1 MELEQPPSPS
11 SPDGLVGDGSSSR
24 LLGPGSSVYS
34 FTVAFQ
40 TAARDIAAHPA
51 SHITLDGGPH
61 TLWWPTQS
69 PDGAV
74 LREAVPTPQILRE
87 MQPDARF
94 ILTLSDPVRRLY
106 SDYYFLDDNLR
117 VHRPGQGEGGK
128 SAAQLG
134 ERVSAQIAAFQA
146 CVQREERRGVTEE
159 AGAEVGSA
167 DGQAEAGAQSR
178 VRWFR
183 ASQACAHDRHA
194 FAVAG
199 WGRLSIGLY
208 SLFLAKWLEHFPPS
222 QFLVLRLEDY
232 EADPKSYL
240 RKVVAF
246 LDLEE
251 PGESAWAAM
260 LNKRRAN
267 AYGAYREPILPETEA
282 ALRAFYAPYNDLLSR
297 LLADQGFLWAAPEGS
312 LRKQQLESARG
323 EEPGAEETDKK
334 KKAAAALLH
343 NQRLSAL
350 NSTGAEEAPVDAA
363 QQSSRRNAH
372 GHMHHHG
379 DDDDDTTPLT
389 ATAVMHPKRKTHIIP
404 YRQKGVPSPDS
415 PQEEEEEVGAS
426 RKLVLRP
433 EAFSLEG
440 LATPPAD
447 FNLWLRDGKYI
458 DRENPLLDRADAAE
472 QICIA
477 AFALDLAAVK
487 YLLWERGIPADL
499 VNEKDAGRNA
509 FHCLALV
516 HIMADA
522 HGKSQIFALLKGRTT
537 WLTPYLDPPM
547 NASSRSVL
555 ARDVVDGTSA
565 ASLLVAAWL
574 SRAGVDCDVSDSTG
588 NTPLHHASAGG
599 QRSLAL
605 YLVAHGADVHR
616 TNREGRTPLHY
627 ACSYGHAQLA
637 GDLVAAGASL
647 DVEDKFGST
656 PRAIISGPGPV
667 MAADAQS
674 FLNITQRPP
683 RSIRRLLHPER
694 RPQAKGGWRA
704 GTGGWGTARLAGYED
719 DMSCQIDQY
728 WAHELTAKQLFEEYI
743 SRMAPVLI
751 RGLLDDW
758 PAAQH
763 YSHANLTANHGS
775 LRVQVSD
782 IPYADKFGG
791 QPRKDMLLS
800 EYIAEVRGH
809 RMVGGSHPWYVFKG
823 NRVPFDSER
832 SDSLVQYDWT
842 PTPDIIQKAI
852 EYLNPPT
859 ARGYT
864 GARSREVFINAQWA
878 IGGEGT
884 GAPVHYHN
892 TAWNALVF
900 GAKKWVVYPPHSMI
914 MSNRQIR
921 EYFETD
927 LKAFSERGVEALSCV
942 QTAGDV
948 MIVPEIWGH
957 GVLNL
962 QESVAVA
969 TESKANHWR
978 IKPATQLLNKLPSPR
993 A

>member
-1 MELEQPPSPS
+1 MPARKEVRWFTRGEFTRSRMELEQPPAPGS
-11 SPDGLVGDGSSSR
+11 GDMLADAPTSR
-24 LLGPGSSVYS
+24 LLGPGSSIYS
-34 FTVAFQ
+34 FTKSFQ
-40 TAARDIAAHPA
+40 TAVRDIAAHPA
-51 SHITLDGGPH
+51 THITLDGGPH

-69 PDGAV
+69 PDGTV
-74 LREAVPTPQILRE
+74 LREAIPTPQIIRE
-87 MQPDARF
+87 LQPEARF
-94 ILTLSDPVRRLY
+94 ILTLSDPVKRLY

-117 VHRPGQGEGGK
+117 VHRPGQGGGGK

-146 CVQREERRGVTEE
+146 CVRKEEQRGKE
-159 AGAEVGSA
+159 AEGGAEGE
-167 DGQAEAGAQSR
+167 GEAQTR

-183 ASQACAHDRHA
+183 ASQVCAHDRHA

-232 EADPKSYL
+232 EADPKAYMQ
-240 RKVVAF
+240 RVVAF

-251 PGESAWAAM
+251 PGDSAWGVM

-267 AYGAYREPILPETEA
+267 AYSAYREPILAETEA
-282 ALRAFYAPYNDLLSR
+282 ALRAFYAPYNDVLSR
-297 LLADQGFLWAAPEGS
+297 LQADAGFLWAAPEGS
-312 LRKQQLESARG
+312 LRKQQQESAQRG
-323 EEPGAEETDKK
+323 EASGAEETTDTK
-334 KKAAAALLH
+334 KKAAASERRAALLH
-343 NQRLSAL
+343 TQRMSAL
-350 NSTGAEEAPVDAA
+350 NSTGAAEEDPSSA
-363 QQSSRRNAH
+363 QKSRHNAH
-372 GHMHHHG
+372 GHMHHHK
-379 DDDDDTTPLT
+379 DDDDDETAFP

-404 YRQKGVPSPDS
+404 YRQEGVPSPDS
-415 PQEEEEEVGAS
+415 PQFAAAQGGEGGS
-426 RKLVLRP
+426 GGPKKLVLRP
-433 EAFSLEG
+433 QHFSLEG
-440 LATPPAD
+440 LAPPPAD

-458 DRENPLLDRADAAE
+458 DRENPLLDEADAAE

-487 YLLWERGIPADL
+487 HLLWEKGIPADL

-555 ARDVVDGTSA
+555 ARDIIEGTSS

-574 SRAGVDCDVSDSTG
+574 TRAGVDCDVPDSTG

-605 YLVAHGADVHR
+605 YLLAHGADVHR
-616 TNREGRTPLHY
+616 ANREGRTPLHY

-637 GDLVAAGASL
+637 GDLVAAGANL
-647 DVEDKFGST
+647 DVEDKFGSS
-656 PRAIISGPGPV
+656 PRAIVSGPGPV
-667 MAADAQS
+667 MAPDAER
-674 FLNITQRPP
+674 FLNITQRPA
-683 RSIRRLLHPER
+683 RSIHRLLHPER

-704 GTGGWGTARLAGYED
+704 GTGGWGTARLPGYED

-728 WAHELTAKQLFEEYI
+728 WAHELTAKQLFEQYI

-751 RGLLDDW
+751 RGLLDTW
-758 PAAQH
+758 PAAEH
-763 YSHANLTANHGS
+763 YSHANLTANHGN

-791 QPRKDMLLS
+791 QPRQDMLLS

-832 SDSLVQYDWT
+832 SDSLVQFDWT

-892 TAWNALVF
+892 TAWNALVY

-927 LKAFSERGVEALSCV
+927 MKDFSARGVEALSCV

-962 QESVAVA
+962 QV
-969 TESKANHWR
+969 R
-978 IKPATQLLNKLPSPR
+978 R
-993 A
+993 